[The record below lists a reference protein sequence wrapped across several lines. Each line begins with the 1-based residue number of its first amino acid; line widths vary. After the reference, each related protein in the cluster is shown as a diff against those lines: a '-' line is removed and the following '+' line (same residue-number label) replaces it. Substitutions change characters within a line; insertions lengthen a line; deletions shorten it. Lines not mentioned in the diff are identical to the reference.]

1 MFDRIMPYRISVNH
15 PVAERRASR
24 GWSQAE
30 LARRADVPR
39 TTVSA
44 IEGRRLT
51 PSVTAALTLARTLEC
66 SVEELFGGDLA
77 AGLVR
82 GPEWAWTPGEASC
95 RYWTAEVGGRPLR
108 YPVEGP
114 AAHALAHDGVWER
127 GVARDSDSIHE
138 SKTAAT
144 TLVVA
149 CCDPAA
155 GLHASEYARESGFRL
170 LVLPRSGTEALELLK
185 QGRVHVAGLH
195 RSTSNHPERN
205 AESVRHILGS
215 DCRLLRVAQWQ
226 EGIALPKEN
235 RTRSRAAVA
244 RQASRWALRETGS
257 GAREC
262 LDDLLD
268 GKPARGRVV
277 RQHAA
282 VAQAVRDGWADAGV
296 CVQLVAEEAGLH
308 FLPLRQEALDFCFA
322 ESTAGDPR
330 VAALI
335 RLFRSPAHR
344 RRVSELPGYDARH
357 TGECTTAGENL

>member
-1 MFDRIMPYRISVNH
+1 MSYRIATNH

-51 PSVTAALTLARTLEC
+51 PSVTAALTLARALEY
-66 SVEELFGGDLA
+66 SVEELFGGNLA
-77 AGLVR
+77 PLPVH
-82 GPEWAWTPGEASC
+82 GPEWAWAPGKANG
-95 RYWTAEVGGRPLR
+95 RYWMAEVGGHPLR

-114 AAHALAHDGVWER
+114 AAHVLAHDGVWER
-127 GVARDSDSIHE
+127 GVARDTESTRE

-170 LVLPRSGTEALELLK
+170 LVLPRSGTEALDLLK
-185 QGRVHVAGLH
+185 QGRVHIAGLH

-205 AESVRHILGS
+205 AESVRRTLGTG
-215 DCRLLRVAQWQ
+215 CRLLRVAHWQ

-235 RTRSRAAVA
+235 RTRSRSAVA
-244 RQASRWALRETGS
+244 RQANRWALRETGS

-262 LDDLLD
+262 LDELLD
-268 GKPARGRVV
+268 GQPARGRVV

-322 ESTAGDPR
+322 ESMVVDPR
-330 VAALI
+330 IAALI

-357 TGECTTAGENL
+357 TGEWTTTGQPL